1 MTKNIVHNIN
11 LWWSFWFK
19 SHCNFHK
26 SL

>member
-1 MTKNIVHNIN
+1 MTKNIVYSIN